1 MRSSWEIEHRPK
13 NLNEKKKKFLQ
24 VFTSHIRFIF
34 SEYIPYYI
42 TFLSKLSFLHTTYIY
57 ISCYRIYSFL
67 RFDFSTTNIYL
78 LRSGYNG
85 DVGMQW
91 RRVAQTGKLMK
102 RNEIVKYVSSRN
114 TLTTRHFLVS
124 MASCRTNTDCLPL
137 IHTYERPTD
146 QLLLSAIYSRTS
158 NEFYATHSY
167 STSNNLARFMECEN
181 CIVCRDAFAI
191 HRKLK
196 MY

>member
-1 MRSSWEIEHRPK
+1 M
-13 NLNEKKKKFLQ
+13 KKKKISSSFHESHKIYLFRIYTILHNFSFETFF
-24 VFTSHIRFIF
+24 FTH
-34 SEYIPYYI
+34 YV
-42 TFLSKLSFLHTTYIY
+42 Y

-91 RRVAQTGKLMK
+91 RRVAQTGKLVK

-114 TLTTRHFLVS
+114 TLTTRRFLVS